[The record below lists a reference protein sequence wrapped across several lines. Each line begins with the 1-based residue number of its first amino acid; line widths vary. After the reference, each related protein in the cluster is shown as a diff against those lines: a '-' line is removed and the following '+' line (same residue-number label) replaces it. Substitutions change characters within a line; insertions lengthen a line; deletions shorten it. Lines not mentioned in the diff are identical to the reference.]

1 MKKGKGT
8 GWQDEYACRRL
19 LGAVLLE
26 AVLDALSEK
35 GVRWQ
40 DRTSA
45 LAFLHDANVQ
55 ALCDAHLVLPPD
67 LWRVFAGVSDR
78 GVVIDYAVVEGLE
91 DDRLASA
98 SLAQQGE
105 PLTEQSKPLTGES
118 KALAGESKALIGQS
132 KTLIGQ
138 TKTLTGQTKASATR
152 RASSSRKR
160 RPAGENHGQAGA
172 PPEEEIV
179 VTERTVTPEPAAQP
193 ASSGGL
199 IGLMR
204 RVQQAVGWPAA
215 AGAG

>member
-1 MKKGKGT
+1 MKKGKGA

-45 LAFLHDANVQ
+45 LAFLRDANVQ
-55 ALCDAHLVLPPD
+55 ALCEAHLVLPPD
-67 LWRVFAGVSDR
+67 LWGAFAEAADR
-78 GVVIDYAVVEGLE
+78 GAEIDYAVVKGLGN
-91 DDRLASA
+91 DHPASTST
-98 SLAQQGE
+98 SLV
-105 PLTEQSKPLTGES
+105 EQSKPLAGQS
-118 KALAGESKALIGQS
+118 KALS
-132 KTLIGQ
+132 GQ
-138 TKTLTGQTKASATR
+138 TKTLTGQTKTLTGQT
-152 RASSSRKR
+152 KD
-160 RPAGENHGQAGA
+160 QAGA
-172 PPEEEIV
+172 PPAVTV
-179 VTERTVTPEPAAQP
+179 VEERTLAPEPAAQP

>member
-1 MKKGKGT
+1 MKKGKGA

-45 LAFLHDANVQ
+45 LAFLRDANVQ
-55 ALCDAHLVLPPD
+55 ALCEAHLVLPPD
-67 LWRVFAGVSDR
+67 LWGAFAEAADR
-78 GVVIDYAVVEGLE
+78 GAEIDYAVVKGLGN
-91 DDRLASA
+91 DRPASTST
-98 SLAQQGE
+98 SLV
-105 PLTEQSKPLTGES
+105 EQSKPLAGQS
-118 KALAGESKALIGQS
+118 KALS
-132 KTLIGQ
+132 GQ
-138 TKTLTGQTKASATR
+138 TKTLTGQTKD
-152 RASSSRKR
+152 
-160 RPAGENHGQAGA
+160 QAGA
-172 PPEEEIV
+172 PPAVTV
-179 VTERTVTPEPAAQP
+179 VEERTLAPEPAAQP

-204 RVQQAVGWPAA
+204 RVQQAVGWSAA